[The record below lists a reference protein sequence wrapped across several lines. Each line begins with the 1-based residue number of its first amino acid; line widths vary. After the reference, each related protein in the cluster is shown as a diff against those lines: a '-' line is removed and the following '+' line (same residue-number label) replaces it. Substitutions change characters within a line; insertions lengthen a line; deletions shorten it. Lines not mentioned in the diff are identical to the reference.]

1 MFYVHIQDNI
11 HTLSDPEISLDIW
24 SPEVAQ
30 RGMEGADEE
39 GRPAEPQPGDG
50 EAVDDSPGLSAC
62 TAPAGV

>member
-11 HTLSDPEISLDIW
+11 PTLSDPEISLDIW

-39 GRPAEPQPGDG
+39 GRPAEPLYGAG
-50 EAVDDSPGLSAC
+50 EAPPDCSRVSEEGAA
-62 TAPAGV
+62 TGV

>member
-11 HTLSDPEISLDIW
+11 HTLSDPEISLDIR

-39 GRPAEPQPGDG
+39 GRPAEPQYGAGETPADG
-50 EAVDDSPGLSAC
+50 PRVPEDRVA
-62 TAPAGV
+62 AGV